1 MAVVLNTGEVNMA
14 FKAKDTDSGNELNFI
29 GAGTYLEGNI
39 ETKGSLRID
48 GKVKGIVKSGDT
60 LTVGSS
66 GEIVGEV
73 HVKNAIVGGRIEG
86 NVNIEQKLVLES
98 TSSLSG
104 NLRASKLIIDEGAFF
119 SGKSQM
125 GNSSQKMK
133 EMPLKGTDENPKLFS
148 SEGVA
153 SGATQK

>member
-1 MAVVLNTGEVNMA
+1 MALKPKSTNNETH
-14 FKAKDTDSGNELNFI
+14 ELNFI

-48 GKVKGIVKSGDT
+48 GKVKGTVKSGDT

-73 HVKNAIVGGRIEG
+73 YVKNAVVGGRIEG

-104 NLRASKLIIDEGAFF
+104 NLRTSKLIIDEGAFF

-125 GNSSQKMK
+125 GTAQKAKEASSEKTEEK
-133 EMPLKGTDENPKLFS
+133 SDLFS
-148 SEGVA
+148 SEEA
-153 SGATQK
+153 PSGAAQK

>member
-1 MAVVLNTGEVNMA
+1 MALKPKSTNNETH
-14 FKAKDTDSGNELNFI
+14 ELNFI

-48 GKVKGIVKSGDT
+48 GKVKGTVKSGDT

-73 HVKNAIVGGRIEG
+73 YVKNAVVGGRIEG

-104 NLRASKLIIDEGAFF
+104 NLRTSKLIIDEGAFF

-125 GNSSQKMK
+125 GSQQKVK
-133 EMPLKGTDENPKLFS
+133 DAPPEKAEEKSDLFS
-148 SEGVA
+148 SEEAPG
-153 SGATQK
+153 GAGQK

>member
-1 MAVVLNTGEVNMA
+1 MGL
-14 FKAKDTDSGNELNFI
+14 KIKDSHSDSNELNFI

-48 GKVKGIVKSGDT
+48 GKVKGTVKSGDT

-66 GEIVGEV
+66 GEIIGEV
-73 HVKNAIVGGRIEG
+73 YVKNAIVGGKIEG

-104 NLRASKLIIDEGAFF
+104 NLRTSKLIIDEGAFF

-125 GNSSQKMK
+125 GSGHNVRGIASK
-133 EMPLKGTDENPKLFS
+133 ETPKEENPKLFS
-148 SEGVA
+148 SEGAA
-153 SGATQK
+153 SGASQK